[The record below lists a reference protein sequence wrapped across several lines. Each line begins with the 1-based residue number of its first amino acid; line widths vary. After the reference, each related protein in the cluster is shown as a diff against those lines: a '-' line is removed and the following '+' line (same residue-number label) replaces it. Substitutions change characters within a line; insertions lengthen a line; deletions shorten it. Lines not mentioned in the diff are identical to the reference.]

1 MQYFRLILILFSFSF
16 ADTKSESQ
24 EILDAL
30 YQDQSW
36 ELQKIT
42 EDSLYIYK
50 KDILE
55 MDLAAFRVNKKVSI
69 DPFEIINIISDI
81 ENYEKFLT
89 SAEALKTEKLN
100 QESGYLDVYQHIT
113 IDLPFFNN
121 RDYFFRMIANK
132 EALYNNKLIEWYL
145 LDQKIIEKKDLEKKD
160 LEATYLDYGAGLW
173 LSNPSSENMFD
184 ISYRL
189 VMDPGGSIPSILVDM
204 INEVSLISLFND
216 VLKEAISRS
225 DKSHEDF

>member
-16 ADTKSESQ
+16 ADTKSES
-24 EILDAL
+24 EYILDAL
-30 YQDQSW
+30 YEDDFW

-69 DPFEIINIISDI
+69 DPLEIINIISDI
-81 ENYEKFLT
+81 DNYKKFLT

-100 QESGYLDVYQHIT
+100 QKSGYLDVYQHIT
-113 IDLPFFNN
+113 IDLPFFND

-132 EALYNNKLIEWYL
+132 GALYNNKLIEWYL
-145 LDQKIIEKKDLEKKD
+145 LDQYIIEKEDFKKKD
-160 LEATYLDYGAGLW
+160 LGATYLDYGAGMW
-173 LSNPSSENMFD
+173 LSNPLSENMFD

-189 VMDPGGSIPSILVDM
+189 VMDPGGSIPSVLVDL
-204 INEVSLISLFND
+204 INEVSLVSLFND

-225 DKSHEDF
+225 DKSYED

>member
-1 MQYFRLILILFSFSF
+1 MQYFRLFLILFSFSF
-16 ADTKSESQ
+16 ADAKSES
-24 EILDAL
+24 EYILDAL
-30 YQDQSW
+30 YEDDFW

-81 ENYEKFLT
+81 ENYKKFLT
-89 SAEALKTEKLN
+89 SAEALKTEKLS
-100 QESGYLDVYQHIT
+100 QKSGYLDVYQHIT
-113 IDLPFFNN
+113 IDLPFFND

-132 EALYNNKLIEWYL
+132 GALYNNKLIEWYL
-145 LDQKIIEKKDLEKKD
+145 LDQYIIEKEDFKKKD
-160 LEATYLDYGAGLW
+160 LGATYLDYGAGMW
-173 LSNPSSENMFD
+173 LSNPLSENMFD

-189 VMDPGGSIPSILVDM
+189 VMDPGGSIPSVLVDL
-204 INEVSLISLFND
+204 INEVSLVSLFND

-225 DKSHEDF
+225 DKSYED

>member
-1 MQYFRLILILFSFSF
+1 MKYFRLVILLSFCS
-16 ADTKSESQ
+16 ADIKLESQ

-81 ENYEKFLT
+81 ENYKFVLEPLAEIAPT
-89 SAEALKTEKLN
+89 SIHPILKKSYLELLN
-100 QESGYLDVYQHIT
+100 FL
-113 IDLPFFNN
+113 
-121 RDYFFRMIANK
+121 
-132 EALYNNKLIEWYL
+132 
-145 LDQKIIEKKDLEKKD
+145 
-160 LEATYLDYGAGLW
+160 
-173 LSNPSSENMFD
+173 
-184 ISYRL
+184 
-189 VMDPGGSIPSILVDM
+189 
-204 INEVSLISLFND
+204 
-216 VLKEAISRS
+216 
-225 DKSHEDF
+225 

>member
-1 MQYFRLILILFSFSF
+1 MKYFRLIILLSFCS
-16 ADTKSESQ
+16 ADIKSESQ

-81 ENYEKFLT
+81 ENYKKFLT
-89 SAEALKTEKLN
+89 SAQALKTEKLN
-100 QESGYLDVYQHIT
+100 QKSGYLDVYQHIT
-113 IDLPFFNN
+113 IDLPFFND

-145 LDQKIIEKKDLEKKD
+145 LDQNIIEKEDFKKKD
-160 LEATYLDYGAGLW
+160 LKATYLDYGAGMW
-173 LSNPSSENMFD
+173 LSNPLSENKFD

-189 VMDPGGSIPSILVDM
+189 VMDPGGSIPSVLVDL
-204 INEVSLISLFND
+204 INEVSLVSLFND

-225 DKSHEDF
+225 DKSYED

>member
-1 MQYFRLILILFSFSF
+1 MKYFRLIILLSFCS
-16 ADTKSESQ
+16 ADIKSESQ

-81 ENYEKFLT
+81 ENYKKFLT
-89 SAEALKTEKLN
+89 SAQALKTEKLN
-100 QESGYLDVYQHIT
+100 QKSGYLDVYQHIT
-113 IDLPFFNN
+113 INLPFFND

-145 LDQKIIEKKDLEKKD
+145 LDQNIIEKEDFKKKD
-160 LEATYLDYGAGLW
+160 LKATYLDYGAGMW
-173 LSNPSSENMFD
+173 LSNPLSGNKFD

-189 VMDPGGSIPSILVDM
+189 VMDPGGSIPSVLVDL
-204 INEVSLISLFND
+204 INEVSLVSLFND
-216 VLKEAISRS
+216 VLKEAINRS
-225 DKSHEDF
+225 DKSYED

>member
-1 MQYFRLILILFSFSF
+1 MKYFRLVILLSFCS
-16 ADTKSESQ
+16 ADIKLESQ

-81 ENYEKFLT
+81 ENYKKFLT
-89 SAEALKTEKLN
+89 SAEALKTEKLS
-100 QESGYLDVYQHIT
+100 QKSGYLDVYQHIT
-113 IDLPFFNN
+113 IDLPFFND

-145 LDQKIIEKKDLEKKD
+145 LDQNIIEKEDFKKKD
-160 LEATYLDYGAGLW
+160 LKATYLDYGAGMW
-173 LSNPSSENMFD
+173 LSNPLSENMFD

-189 VMDPGGSIPSILVDM
+189 VMDPGGSIPSVLVDL
-204 INEVSLISLFND
+204 INEVSLVSLFND

-225 DKSHEDF
+225 DKSYED

>member
-1 MQYFRLILILFSFSF
+1 MKYFRLVILLSFCS
-16 ADTKSESQ
+16 ADIKLESQ

-81 ENYEKFLT
+81 ENYKKFLT
-89 SAEALKTEKLN
+89 SAEALKTEKLS
-100 QESGYLDVYQHIT
+100 QKSGYLDVYQHIT
-113 IDLPFFNN
+113 IDLPFFND

-145 LDQKIIEKKDLEKKD
+145 LDQNIIEKEDFKKKD
-160 LEATYLDYGAGLW
+160 LKATYLDYGAGMW
-173 LSNPSSENMFD
+173 LSNPLSENKFD

-189 VMDPGGSIPSILVDM
+189 VMDPGGSIPSVLVDL
-204 INEVSLISLFND
+204 INEVSLVSLFND

-225 DKSHEDF
+225 DKSYED

>member
-1 MQYFRLILILFSFSF
+1 MKYFRLIILLSFCS
-16 ADTKSESQ
+16 ADIKSESQ

-81 ENYEKFLT
+81 ENYKKFLT
-89 SAEALKTEKLN
+89 SAQALKTEKLN
-100 QESGYLDVYQHIT
+100 QKSGYLDVYQHIT
-113 IDLPFFNN
+113 INLPFFND

-132 EALYNNKLIEWYL
+132 EALFNNKLIEWYL
-145 LDQKIIEKKDLEKKD
+145 LDQNIIEKEDFKKKD
-160 LEATYLDYGAGLW
+160 LEATYLDYGAGMW
-173 LSNPSSENMFD
+173 ISNPLNENKFD

-189 VMDPGGSIPSILVDM
+189 VMDPGGSIPSVLVDL
-204 INEVSLISLFND
+204 INEVSLVSLFND

-225 DKSHEDF
+225 DKSYED

>member
-1 MQYFRLILILFSFSF
+1 MKYFRLIILLSFCS
-16 ADTKSESQ
+16 ADIKSESK

-50 KDILE
+50 KDILG
-55 MDLAAFRVNKKVSI
+55 MNLAAFRVNKKVSI

-81 ENYEKFLT
+81 ENYKKFLT
-89 SAEALKTEKLN
+89 SAKALKTEKLN
-100 QESGYLDVYQHIT
+100 QKSGYLDVYQHIT
-113 IDLPFFNN
+113 INLPFFND

-145 LDQKIIEKKDLEKKD
+145 LDQNIIEKEDFKKKD
-160 LEATYLDYGAGLW
+160 LKATYLDYGAGMW
-173 LSNPSSENMFD
+173 LSNPLSENKFD

-189 VMDPGGSIPSILVDM
+189 VMDPGGSIPSVLVDL
-204 INEVSLISLFND
+204 INEVSLVSLFND

-225 DKSHEDF
+225 DKSYED

>member
-1 MQYFRLILILFSFSF
+1 MKYFRLIILLSFCS
-16 ADTKSESQ
+16 ANIKSESQ

-81 ENYEKFLT
+81 ENYKKFLT
-89 SAEALKTEKLN
+89 SAEALKTVKLS
-100 QESGYLDVYQHIT
+100 QKSGYLDVYQHIT
-113 IDLPFFNN
+113 IDLPFFND
-121 RDYFFRMIANK
+121 RDYF
-132 EALYNNKLIEWYL
+132 
-145 LDQKIIEKKDLEKKD
+145 LE
-160 LEATYLDYGAGLW
+160 
-173 LSNPSSENMFD
+173 
-184 ISYRL
+184 
-189 VMDPGGSIPSILVDM
+189 
-204 INEVSLISLFND
+204 
-216 VLKEAISRS
+216 
-225 DKSHEDF
+225 

>member
-1 MQYFRLILILFSFSF
+1 MNSFLLTLLISFSL
-16 ADTKSESQ
+16 AGTKSRSL
-24 EILDAL
+24 EILNAL

-42 EDSLYIYK
+42 EDSLFIYK
-50 KDILE
+50 KDILDI
-55 MDLAAFRVNKKVSI
+55 DLAAFRVNKKVFI

-81 ENYEKFLT
+81 ENYENFLT
-89 SAEALKTEKLN
+89 SAGALKTEKLD
-100 QESGYLDVYQHIT
+100 QRSGYIDAYQHIT

-121 RDYFFRMIANK
+121 RDYFFRMVANK
-132 EALYNNKLIEWYL
+132 EALNNDKLIEWHL
-145 LDQKIIEKKDLEKKD
+145 LDQKLVEKKDLEKKD
-160 LEATYLDYGAGLW
+160 LEATYLDHGAGMW

-189 VMDPGGSIPSILVDM
+189 VMDPGGSIPSMLVDM

-225 DKSHEDF
+225 DKSYEDL

>member
-1 MQYFRLILILFSFSF
+1 MKYFRLIILLSFCS
-16 ADTKSESQ
+16 ADIKSESQ

-81 ENYEKFLT
+81 ENYKKFLT
-89 SAEALKTEKLN
+89 SAQALKTEKLN
-100 QESGYLDVYQHIT
+100 QKSGYLDVYQHIT
-113 IDLPFFNN
+113 INLPFFND

-145 LDQKIIEKKDLEKKD
+145 LDQNIIEKEDFKKKD
-160 LEATYLDYGAGLW
+160 LKATYLDYGAGMW
-173 LSNPSSENMFD
+173 LSNPLSENKFD

-189 VMDPGGSIPSILVDM
+189 VMDPGGSIPSVLVDL
-204 INEVSLISLFND
+204 INEVSLVSLFND

-225 DKSHEDF
+225 DKSYED

>member
-1 MQYFRLILILFSFSF
+1 MKYFRLILLLSFCS
-16 ADTKSESQ
+16 ADIKSESQ

-42 EDSLYIYK
+42 EDSLFIYK
-50 KDILE
+50 KNILD
-55 MDLAAFRVNKKVSI
+55 MDLAAFRVNKKVLI
-69 DPFEIINIISDI
+69 DPLEIINIISDI
-81 ENYEKFLT
+81 ENYENFLT
-89 SAEALKTEKLN
+89 NTGALKTEKLD
-100 QESGYLDVYQHIT
+100 QKSGYIDVYQHIT
-113 IDLPFFNN
+113 INLPFFND

-132 EALYNNKLIEWYL
+132 KALHNNKLIEWHL
-145 LDQKIIEKKDLEKKD
+145 LDQKLIEKKDLEKKD
-160 LEATYLDYGAGLW
+160 LEATYLNDGAGMW
-173 LSNPSSENMFD
+173 LSSPSSENMFD

-216 VLKEAISRS
+216 VIREAISRS
-225 DKSHEDF
+225 DKSYED

>member
-1 MQYFRLILILFSFSF
+1 MKYFRLIILLSFCS
-16 ADTKSESQ
+16 ADIKSESQ

-81 ENYEKFLT
+81 ENYKKFLT

-100 QESGYLDVYQHIT
+100 QKSGYLDVYQHIT
-113 IDLPFFNN
+113 IDLPFFND

-145 LDQKIIEKKDLEKKD
+145 LDQNIIEKEDFKKKD
-160 LEATYLDYGAGLW
+160 LEATYLDHGAGMW
-173 LSNPSSENMFD
+173 LSNPLSENKFD

-189 VMDPGGSIPSILVDM
+189 VMDPGGSIPSVLVDL
-204 INEVSLISLFND
+204 INEVSLVSLFND

-225 DKSHEDF
+225 DKSYED